1 MIEKAKSINLK
12 KAISYKAKYIKRRH
26 DLSVDIIG
34 KVRKEFFEKDL
45 ALFEKKYN
53 EFKKS
58 IKKEKK
64 NASDYKDVAFYNKM
78 LEVYETE

>member
-1 MIEKAKSINLK
+1 MNKNWLVQYKGIFHSFLQKNLK

-58 IKKEKK
+58 IKKEK
-64 NASDYKDVAFYNKM
+64 NELNI
-78 LEVYETE
+78 